1 MKNAPISHNNNGS
14 NVKPNVAPETKPK
27 RKLHESNSSPDN
39 IRLRQK
45 KAATSP
51 NAEEFSDSSELSR
64 DEETFVYDEDSFYK
78 QDGVKNV
85 N

>member
-1 MKNAPISHNNNGS
+1 MKNAPVSHNNNGP
-14 NVKPNVAPETKPK
+14 NVKPNVAPETK
-27 RKLHESNSSPDN
+27 RKLHESNSAPDN
-39 IRLRQK
+39 IRLKQQ

-78 QDGVKNV
+78 QDGVKRV